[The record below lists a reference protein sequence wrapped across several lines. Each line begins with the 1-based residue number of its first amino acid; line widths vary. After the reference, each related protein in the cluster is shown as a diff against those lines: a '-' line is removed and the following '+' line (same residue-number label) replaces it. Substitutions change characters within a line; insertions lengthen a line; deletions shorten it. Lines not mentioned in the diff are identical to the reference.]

1 MMTMS
6 SFSRAA
12 GSGDGRRAEAWRSRP
27 RSGTYESPDLR
38 AHRLLLVD
46 DDPDLLEITF
56 ELLTAYGFDVVKA
69 SSAEAALAILQDRAD
84 IEILL
89 SDVVMPGMSGL
100 QLAYKAR
107 ELNPG
112 LKIILVSGYPN
123 PAIESGHGYLG
134 DFEFL
139 EKPYR
144 VDDILRLTEE

>member
-1 MMTMS
+1 M
-6 SFSRAA
+6 
-12 GSGDGRRAEAWRSRP
+12 
-27 RSGTYESPDLR
+27 
-38 AHRLLLVD
+38 LLVD

-56 ELLTAYGFDVVKA
+56 DLLTAYGFDVVKA
-69 SSAEAALAILQDRAD
+69 SSAEAALAMLQKGAHFD
-84 IEILL
+84 ILL

-107 ELNPG
+107 ELNPR

-144 VDDILRLTEE
+144 VDDILRLADE

>member
-1 MMTMS
+1 MTAS
-6 SFSRAA
+6 SLARLA
-12 GSGDGRRAEAWRSRP
+12 GSGSGGRTEAARRRAQHSRADC
-27 RSGTYESPDLR
+27 SPKLQ

-46 DDPDLLEITF
+46 DDLDLLEITS
-56 ELLTAYGFDVVKA
+56 ELLAAYGFDVVQA
-69 SSAEAALAILQDRAD
+69 TSAKAALEILQQGAA

-107 ELNPG
+107 ELNPR

-123 PAIESGHGYLG
+123 PAIESGHGYLS

-144 VDDILRLTEE
+144 VEDILRLAEK

>member
-1 MMTMS
+1 MTAS
-6 SFSRAA
+6 SSEWLAGSRSGGRREAARSRGRQSRADC
-12 GSGDGRRAEAWRSRP
+12 SP
-27 RSGTYESPDLR
+27 RLQ
-38 AHRLLLVD
+38 AHRILLVD
-46 DDPDLLEITF
+46 DDLDLLEITS
-56 ELLTAYGFDVVKA
+56 ELLAAYGFDVVQAA
-69 SSAEAALAILQDRAD
+69 SANAALEILQQCAD

-107 ELNPG
+107 ELNPR

-123 PAIESGHGYLG
+123 PAIESGHGYLS

-144 VDDILRLTEE
+144 VEEVLRLAEK

>member
-1 MMTMS
+1 ME
-6 SFSRAA
+6 A
-12 GSGDGRRAEAWRSRP
+12 GSGRVACPGYHSS
-27 RSGTYESPDLR
+27 SGLQ
-38 AHRLLLVD
+38 AQRLLLVD
-46 DDPDLLEITF
+46 DEPDLLEITF
-56 ELLTAYGFDVVKA
+56 ELLTAYGFDVVRA
-69 SSAEAALAILQDRAD
+69 ASAEAALNVLQERAD

-89 SDVVMPGMSGL
+89 TDVVMPGMSGL

-107 ELNPG
+107 ELNPQ

-144 VDDILRLTEE
+144 VEDILKLAEE

>member
-1 MMTMS
+1 M
-6 SFSRAA
+6 
-12 GSGDGRRAEAWRSRP
+12 EAWKGSVARAGIHDSA
-27 RSGTYESPDLR
+27 ELQ

-56 ELLTAYGFDVVKA
+56 ELLTAYGFDVTRA
-69 SSAEAALAILQDRAD
+69 NSAEAALAMLQDGAHFD
-84 IEILL
+84 ILL

-107 ELNPG
+107 EINSR

-123 PAIESGHGYLG
+123 PAIDSGHGYLG

-144 VDDILRLTEE
+144 VDDILKLAEQ

>member
-1 MMTMS
+1 MATHD
-6 SFSRAA
+6 AP
-12 GSGDGRRAEAWRSRP
+12 GVQ
-27 RSGTYESPDLR
+27 

-56 ELLTAYGFDVVKA
+56 ELLSAYGFDVTAA
-69 SSAEAALAILQDRAD
+69 SSAEAALAILQDRND
-84 IEILL
+84 FEILL

-107 ELNPG
+107 ELHPQ

-144 VDDILRLTEE
+144 VDDILRLADEG

>member
-1 MMTMS
+1 MRVS
-6 SFSRAA
+6 NFSRLA
-12 GSGDGRRAEAWRSRP
+12 GSGRRTEAWKGTGP
-27 RSGTYESPDLR
+27 RARVHDSSELQ

-56 ELLTAYGFDVVKA
+56 DLLTAYGFDVVKA
-69 SSAEAALAILQDRAD
+69 SSAEAALAMLQKGAHFD
-84 IEILL
+84 ILL

-107 ELNPG
+107 ELNPR

-144 VDDILRLTEE
+144 VDDILRLADE

>member
-1 MMTMS
+1 MPGA
-6 SFSRAA
+6 RIDAA
-12 GSGDGRRAEAWRSRP
+12 PG
-27 RSGTYESPDLR
+27 LQ

-56 ELLTAYGFDVVKA
+56 ELLTAYGFDVISA
-69 SSAEAALAILQDRAD
+69 ASAEAALGILQKSQD

-107 ELNPG
+107 ELHPQ

-123 PAIESGHGYLG
+123 PAIDSGHGYLG

-144 VDDILRLTEE
+144 VEQVLRLAEG